1 MREELDVSDK
11 TRQLFRDLARRIHDY
26 QVPTQEIVPS
36 FVPTPA
42 VDAAS
47 QARTPG
53 TQPRPVAARGLTI
66 AEAVRRQG
74 SGAMS
79 ARDVVR
85 GCLDTIGRLDAKLN
99 AFVTVMA
106 DEALRTAE
114 ALDARRQ
121 AGEPL
126 RPMHGVPIAVK
137 DIIDVAGVPT
147 TASSRVRASTPA
159 AKQDATVVRRLR
171 QAGAIIVGKTQTHE
185 FALGVSTPQSRNPW
199 DHARLAGGSSGGSAI
214 AIASGMALGSLNT
227 DTRGSIRVPSALCGV
242 VGLKATF
249 GVVPKQGVLTL
260 SWTMDHV
267 GPITRSVEDA
277 ARMLDVIAGVDP
289 LDTFSIPKPP
299 TDYASFIGRPIKD
312 LRVGVPAPMLVDVDA
327 EVERS
332 FSEAC
337 RVIEDRGARVVP
349 LEAPDPEDLAM
360 CSAAGLIVGRCEAA
374 AYHQPTLGDGS
385 LYTPDV
391 FAQLDEARQVLAVDY
406 LQALRYRTQFITA
419 IDAIFRDVDVLAMPT
434 IPVPAPLASEAE
446 SVMVLLA
453 RNCIPW
459 SFGWYPTLNLPTGLT
474 AQRLP
479 ISIQFVG
486 PRFSEGRL
494 LAFGSTYEA
503 AAGFEYP
510 EF

>member
-1 MREELDVSDK
+1 MSDK
-11 TRQLFRDLARRIHDY
+11 TRRLFRDLARRIHEY
-26 QVPTQEIVPS
+26 QVPAQEIVPS
-36 FVPTPA
+36 FVPKPA
-42 VDAAS
+42 LQTAS
-47 QARTPG
+47 QARTSGEPG
-53 TQPRPVAARGLTI
+53 PGAARGLTV
-66 AEAVRRQG
+66 AEALRQQA

-79 ARDVVR
+79 ASDLVR
-85 GCLDTIGRLDAKLN
+85 GCLEKIGRLDAQLN

-114 ALDARRQ
+114 ALDAKRQ

-126 RPMHGVPIAVK
+126 RSMHGVPIAVK

-147 TASSRVRASTPA
+147 TASSRVRATTSA
-159 AKQDATVVRRLR
+159 AKQDATVVARMR
-171 QAGAIIVGKTQTHE
+171 QAGAIMIGKTHTHE

-199 DHARLAGGSSGGSAI
+199 DPARLAGGSSGGSAI

-249 GVVPKQGVLTL
+249 GVVPKHGVLTL
-260 SWTMDHV
+260 SWTMDHI
-267 GPITRSVEDA
+267 GPITRSVDDA
-277 ARMLDVIAGVDP
+277 ARMLDVIAGADA
-289 LDTFSIPKPP
+289 LDAFSIPKPP
-299 TDYASFIGRPIKD
+299 MEYASFIGQSVKS
-312 LRVGVPAPMLVDVDA
+312 LRVGLPAPMLVDVDA

-332 FSEAC
+332 FRDAC
-337 RVIEDRGARVVP
+337 GVLESCGAKVVR
-349 LEAPDPEDLAM
+349 LEAPQPEDLAM
-360 CSAAGLIVGRCEAA
+360 CSAAGMIVGRCEAA

-391 FAQLDEARQVLAVDY
+391 FAQLDEARQVLAIDY
-406 LQALRYRTQFITA
+406 LQALRYRTEFIRT
-419 IDAIFRDVDVLAMPT
+419 IDSIFRDVDVLAMPT
-434 IPVPAPLASEAE
+434 IPVPAPLAAEAE

-474 AQRLP
+474 KQRLP
-479 ISIQFVG
+479 ISMQFVG
-486 PRFSEGRL
+486 PRFSEGSL
-494 LAFGSTYEA
+494 IALGSAYEA
-503 AAGFEYP
+503 ATRFEYP